1 MYLYNKFLMRILNDI
16 NIMLCPIKSD
26 SNTIELTVHASCYW
40 FLDLLC
46 VSGPQSSGWKLAA

>member
-1 MYLYNKFLMRILNDI
+1 MRILNDI